1 MRLRNFA
8 FGLSI
13 PAFLLVSFAAAQQ
26 PAATQQS
33 GNVNVQVN
41 VGPNAPLAF
50 GEGQEYL
57 FDIKVMLGLPTA
69 VRLQVPFEHG
79 PDFSYALEG
88 TVGFFPGYFSDSV
101 FYALGARASYTL
113 GNNFLGGRLLV
124 NPGIDLAYFDNH
136 ESTLAATASL
146 EMLWLSEFN
155 SHFALEIGIDA
166 GIGVGI
172 ASFNDRDR
180 AGDVFPVI
188 SAFAGL
194 RF

>member
-1 MRLRNFA
+1 VPPPT
-8 FGLSI
+8 FGDG
-13 PAFLLVSFAAAQQ
+13 QQ
-26 PAATQQS
+26 H
-33 GNVNVQVN
+33 
-41 VGPNAPLAF
+41 
-50 GEGQEYL
+50 L
-57 FDIKVMLGLPTA
+57 FDIKAMLGLPTA
-69 VRLQVPFEHG
+69 LRLQVPFEHG
-79 PDFSYALEG
+79 PDFSYAVEG
-88 TVGFFPGYFSDSV
+88 TIGVFPGYFSDST

-124 NPGIDLAYFDNH
+124 NPGIDLLYFDGH
-136 ESTLAATASL
+136 ESTLAATGSF
-146 EMLWLSEFN
+146 EILWLSEFN
-155 SHFALEIGIDA
+155 SRLALELGIDA